1 MWVFLRGT
9 MPGPHVRRGPGIVA
23 GQREDMIL
31 RTGLRGGG
39 GVPTSFVV
47 DTFLPLPDTFLLI
60 S

>member
-1 MWVFLRGT
+1 

-23 GQREDMIL
+23 GQRESKHVGHDSKDWAKG
-31 RTGLRGGG
+31 RCG

>member
-1 MWVFLRGT
+1 

-31 RTGLRGGG
+31 RTGLKGGG

>member
-1 MWVFLRGT
+1 
-9 MPGPHVRRGPGIVA
+9 MPGPHVRRGPDTVA
-23 GQREDMIL
+23 GKRESKHVGHDSKDWANG
-31 RTGLRGGG
+31 RWG

>member
-1 MWVFLRGT
+1 

-23 GQREDMIL
+23 GQRESKHVGHDSKDWAKG
-31 RTGLRGGG
+31 RCGG